1 MAKKKSKP
9 KEEDELDELDDDLLE
24 DVDSIYPSLGR
35 KNDKIKEG
43 EQFSTED
50 DEILEEEYRYEMEEL
65 PKQPEYKYLNLTLSK
80 GKKENDYKLAVEGQ
94 SPGFLNIL
102 VKHLLKIEGVKSAA
116 YKVTRIDPPEVFIRI
131 EEGYKIKQVLR
142 NGIESLKNDV
152 NEVQK
157 LFKILM
163 K

>member
-35 KNDKIKEG
+35 ENDKIKEG

-94 SPGFLNIL
+94 SHGFLNIL